1 MIETCH
7 TCQWY
12 TCKHSAE
19 IVNHPANSVFW
30 EPPTSSHRMLNASKC
45 YFLDSLISCK
55 SNCTSILIKLLL
67 EQLRICVRLIILCC
81 WRECHKGIR
90 DHEGIL
96 HNIRIMF
103 TNSAHMCSW
112 LSTSRKSKVHFQI
125 VQILSSL
132 GYVGIFLFLLSFL
145 YQIVDRSH
153 VEYIN
158 EVFNSSPLVQWVHY
172 ESMTLMIIPTVLN
185 AFEQLL
191 VHMLP
196 HSPWQELRLLVAANV
211 LASKLWDRY
220 SGWGPEC
227 EFLRQTTSKY
237 IDHGFL
243 EPETRTC
250 QYILCLCLYK
260 KYVWTMWSIVLT
272 DIRCFCTRQCTKQ
285 FWCLL
290 VLITS
295 NHHEFWAV
303 GVCRL
308 VTWWMV
314 WMVMWPLDI
323 CHQSKANTTCINES
337 EMG

>member
-1 MIETCH
+1 MTQWHGGTDDVGGIVENQVKWISVTIHRWLRVQDASAIHSTRWDVDIRSKYLMFAFWIGDMIETCH

-30 EPPTSSHRMLNASKC
+30 EPPTGSHRMLNASKC

-55 SNCTSILIKLLL
+55 SNYTSILIKLLL

-81 WRECHKGIR
+81 WRECHKGIC
-90 DHEGIL
+90 DHTKA
-96 HNIRIMF
+96 F
-103 TNSAHMCSW
+103 PTTSASCSQTVLICIHMCSNAQHF
-112 LSTSRKSKVHFQI
+112 TKVKSPFPNYSNTLK
-125 VQILSSL
+125 L
-132 GYVGIFLFLLSFL
+132 GIFPFLLPFL
-145 YQIVDRSH
+145 YQIIGRSH

-158 EVFNSSPLVQWVHY
+158 DVFNSSPLVQWVHY

-243 EPETRTC
+243 EPETRTY
-250 QYILCLCLYK
+250 Q
-260 KYVWTMWSIVLT
+260 
-272 DIRCFCTRQCTKQ
+272 
-285 FWCLL
+285 
-290 VLITS
+290 
-295 NHHEFWAV
+295 
-303 GVCRL
+303 
-308 VTWWMV
+308 
-314 WMVMWPLDI
+314 
-323 CHQSKANTTCINES
+323 
-337 EMG
+337 